1 MNVLK
6 LGIIAAMEPEVR
18 SLVES
23 LENQRTQEVANQL
36 IYEGTIAGKEVVLIQ
51 SGIGKVNATIATTL
65 LIERL
70 GVTHVINTGSAG
82 GIGTHLAVGDLVVST
97 QLAYHDADARAFDY
111 AYGQVPGMPLYYP
124 ADNLLQT
131 KVKQAAE
138 SLSWSAQAGEVLSGD
153 SFISSQERRQA
164 IIGHFPNALAVEMEG
179 AAVAQCCWQF
189 DVPFVVIRAISDLG
203 DEEASISFDEFIE
216 KVGKKSAE
224 LVREVIKQV

>member
-1 MNVLK
+1 M
-6 LGIIAAMEPEVR
+6 
-18 SLVES
+18 
-23 LENQRTQEVANQL
+23 
-36 IYEGTIAGKEVVLIQ
+36 
-51 SGIGKVNATIATTL
+51 
-65 LIERL
+65 
-70 GVTHVINTGSAG
+70 
-82 GIGTHLAVGDLVVST
+82 VVST

-124 ADNLLQT
+124 ADNLLQA

-153 SFISSQERRQA
+153 SFISSHERRQA

-179 AAVAQCCWQF
+179 AAIAQCCWQF
-189 DVPFVVIRAISDLG
+189 EVPFVVIRAISDLG

>member
-1 MNVLK
+1 MK

-82 GIGTHLAVGDLVVST
+82 GIGTYLAVGDLVVST

-124 ADNLLQT
+124 ADNLLQA

-138 SLSWSAQAGEVLSGD
+138 SLSWSTQAGEVLSGD

-179 AAVAQCCWQF
+179 AAIAQCCWQF

>member
-1 MNVLK
+1 MK

-82 GIGTHLAVGDLVVST
+82 
-97 QLAYHDADARAFDY
+97 
-111 AYGQVPGMPLYYP
+111 
-124 ADNLLQT
+124 
-131 KVKQAAE
+131 E
-138 SLSWSAQAGEVLSGD
+138 SVH
-153 SFISSQERRQA
+153 I
-164 IIGHFPNALAVEMEG
+164 
-179 AAVAQCCWQF
+179 
-189 DVPFVVIRAISDLG
+189 
-203 DEEASISFDEFIE
+203 
-216 KVGKKSAE
+216 
-224 LVREVIKQV
+224 

>member
-1 MNVLK
+1 MK

-82 GIGTHLAVGDLVVST
+82 GIGAHLAVGDLVVST

-124 ADNLLQT
+124 ADNLLQA

-179 AAVAQCCWQF
+179 AAIAQCCWQF